1 MTEVGQDR
9 DPLPMAAPSRGNLA
23 VDSSVLGM
31 LIFVASEAMF
41 FAGLVSGFTIVKSG
55 AMVWPPPGQP
65 RLPVEE
71 TAVNTAALLAS
82 GVLLF
87 LARRAFSRDR
97 KRCSQLL
104 IASIG
109 LGAFFVVFQGVEW
122 VQLVHFGLTLTSST
136 LGSFFYLIV
145 GIHALHAVIAIGLM
159 LRIWL
164 RLQRGW
170 VAEGQ
175 FAAVAIFWYFVVGL
189 WPILYFR
196 IYL

>member
-1 MTEVGQDR
+1 M
-9 DPLPMAAPSRGNLA
+9 
-23 VDSSVLGM
+23 DSSVLGM
-31 LIFVASEAMF
+31 LIFVASEVMF

-65 RLPVEE
+65 RLPIEE
-71 TAVNTAALLAS
+71 TAVNTAALLTS

-87 LARRAFSRDR
+87 LARRAFGRDQ
-97 KRCSQLL
+97 KRCSQFL
-104 IASIG
+104 IAAIG

-122 VQLVHFGLTLTSST
+122 VQLIHFGLTLTSST

-164 RLQRGW
+164 RLKRGG

-175 FAAVAIFWYFVVGL
+175 FAATAIFWYFVVGL

-196 IYL
+196 IYV

>member
-1 MTEVGQDR
+1 M
-9 DPLPMAAPSRGNLA
+9 
-23 VDSSVLGM
+23 
-31 LIFVASEAMF
+31 
-41 FAGLVSGFTIVKSG
+41 
-55 AMVWPPPGQP
+55 
-65 RLPVEE
+65 

-97 KRCSQLL
+97 RRCSQFL
-104 IASIG
+104 IAAIG
-109 LGAFFVVFQGVEW
+109 LGTFFVVFQGVEW
-122 VQLVHFGLTLTSST
+122 AQLIHFGLTLTSST

-170 VAEGQ
+170 VAEGH

-189 WPILYFR
+189 WPILYLR
-196 IYL
+196 VYL